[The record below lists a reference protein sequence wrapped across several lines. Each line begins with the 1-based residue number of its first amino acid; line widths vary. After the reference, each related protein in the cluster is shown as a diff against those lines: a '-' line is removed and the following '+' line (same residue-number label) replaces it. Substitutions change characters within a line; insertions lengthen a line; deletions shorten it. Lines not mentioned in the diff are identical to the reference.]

1 MVFKAYSFWQCD
13 LRHPVF
19 QNTTRK
25 ATINL
30 DEPSLSSIMQYEED
44 EDEEEGSLEATAVKG

>member
-1 MVFKAYSFWQCD
+1 MFTLYQFD
-13 LRHPVF
+13 PEHPVF